1 VYIAGGV
8 DQANLTITE
17 VSKKLDDMD
26 SKLDYFF
33 HAFLRK
39 LDTPQEKEVF
49 RFFDQNDGVENCIS
63 KDDLLARLLTMTG
76 DIIPDNENQAGLKT
90 EERIKKS
97 RKILNDEVQ
106 LNFEESLKQNTLR
119 FERLL
124 TIQNNNHERVIAQL
138 EKQEGYHQVTASKL
152 DKLVSDFCSQSLCLH
167 AEFVVV
173 QLYYMHPD
181 TKLNDPEVRRIWER
195 MVRLVKQP
203 FDKPLILCSI
213 GSENQRKGQEFRL
226 DLPRL
231 LPT

>member
-17 VSKKLDDMD
+17 VSKKLDAMD

-49 RFFDQNDGVENCIS
+49 RFFEQYNGAENCIS

-76 DIIPDNENQAGLKT
+76 DVLPDSENQAGLKADD
-90 EERIKKS
+90 RIKKS
-97 RKILNDEVQ
+97 RKVLTDEVHQ
-106 LNFEESLKQNTLR
+106 DFEESLQQNTLR

-138 EKQEGYHQVTASKL
+138 EKQEGYQKVTVSKL
-152 DKLVSDFCSQSLCLH
+152 DKLVSTILPVKPSSLLNFI
-167 AEFVVV
+167 FV
-173 QLYYMHPD
+173 
-181 TKLNDPEVRRIWER
+181 
-195 MVRLVKQP
+195 
-203 FDKPLILCSI
+203 
-213 GSENQRKGQEFRL
+213 
-226 DLPRL
+226 
-231 LPT
+231 